1 MGLDIWFTKRKS
13 TELGYF
19 RKVNFLVKFFE
30 SIGLDVK
37 NQESLEITKEDVKEL
52 LQYCE
57 DVLKD
62 HSLAKELL
70 PTMEG
75 FFFGNTEYDE
85 DYFYNVEEVRD
96 FVKYTLLPAFEKL
109 DEDELIYFNIW
120 Y

>member
-1 MGLDIWFTKRKS
+1 MGLDIWFSKRKIS
-13 TELGYF
+13 RFGYF

-30 SIGLDVK
+30 LKGLNVK
-37 NQESLEITKEDVKEL
+37 NQEPLEITKEDVKEL

-75 FFFGNTEYDE
+75 FFFGNT
-85 DYFYNVEEVRD
+85 DYNEHYFDDVEEVRD
-96 FVKYTLLPAFEKL
+96 FVKYTLLPAFENL
-109 DEDELIYFNIW
+109 EEDESIYFNIW